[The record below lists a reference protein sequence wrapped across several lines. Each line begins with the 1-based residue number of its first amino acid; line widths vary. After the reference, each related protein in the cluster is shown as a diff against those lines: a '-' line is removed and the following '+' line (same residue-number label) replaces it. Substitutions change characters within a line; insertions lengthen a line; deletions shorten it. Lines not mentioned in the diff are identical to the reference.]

1 MKKYTAP
8 EFEISKFSFA
18 DIITTSG
25 GNVDEQTALTVDATN
40 GGVATYTNGS
50 LNFTDNNAF

>member
-25 GNVDEQTALTVDATN
+25 GNVEQTALTVDDAN

-50 LNFTDNNAF
+50 LSFTDNGAY

>member
-1 MKKYTAP
+1 MKKYIAP
-8 EFEISKFSFA
+8 EFEISKFSFS

-25 GNVDEQTALTVDATN
+25 GNTEQAALTVDTAN

-50 LNFTDNNAF
+50 LSFTDNNVF